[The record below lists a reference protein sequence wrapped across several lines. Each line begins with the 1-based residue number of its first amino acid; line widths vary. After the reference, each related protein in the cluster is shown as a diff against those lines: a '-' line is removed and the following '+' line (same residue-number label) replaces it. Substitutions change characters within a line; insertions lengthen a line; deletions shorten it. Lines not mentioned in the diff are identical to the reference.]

1 MEWAALI
8 TWVVTAGGGLILL
21 GLWLRGGG
29 MSQSQADGRLIRPP
43 LILTHFALAASGLV
57 LWIIYVATDSDALAW
72 VAFAL
77 LAVGALL
84 GFTMLAIWL
93 QQRQASQTALA
104 GTPPPG
110 GPVGPTAPP
119 AERGFPVPVVIAH
132 GLVAAATLILVL
144 LTAADVG

>member
-43 LILTHFALAASGLV
+43 LILTH
-57 LWIIYVATDSDALAW
+57 

-144 LTAADVG
+144 LTAADVGLPLARRPRAVGGERAER